1 MVQETLQPHCHHAQ
15 PDNALLLDG
24 FPGPALP
31 SQEASAVLSPWIKG
45 SSGSRV
51 ANSLEVQK
59 LMISRWLDK
68 REKRAPVAAY

>member
-31 SQEASAVLSPWIKG
+31 HQGAPAALSFPDQGIFWLTGRQQPDSSEAGDFQVVG
-45 SSGSRV
+45 
-51 ANSLEVQK
+51 
-59 LMISRWLDK
+59 
-68 REKRAPVAAY
+68 